1 MTEHRGRVVKNTGD
15 RMLADFSS
23 VVDAVRCA
31 VDVQRRRAAKVTR
44 GGAAALVGV
53 DLGECPYDYE
63 ESWGRYPSHIVTSR
77 FGGSECGC
85 HLPQYRARVEAFLP
99 GTVSTVVRIEYR
111 ASAGRAPNTPIPN
124 IHSIADLTAGV

>member
-1 MTEHRGRVVKNTGD
+1 MSPRRGDFAIIANFAANCDSHEGQPASPAPSHRYKMTEHRGRVVKNTGD

-77 FGGSECGC
+77 FGGSEC
-85 HLPQYRARVEAFLP
+85 
-99 GTVSTVVRIEYR
+99 
-111 ASAGRAPNTPIPN
+111 
-124 IHSIADLTAGV
+124 